1 MREAILAVSFGTTVD
16 QARSRDLEG
25 VEQALSA
32 AAPELP
38 LFRAYTSG
46 LVRARLGDRGIAVPD
61 VAGALEQMAAEGIE
75 CPLIVP
81 THLLPGAE
89 YDKIRKTAARWEG
102 RFPAL
107 RLSRPL
113 LGTPEDLRELGGAL
127 MDLIPPAE
135 GAQTLFMGHGTHRS
149 ADLVYPALQGI
160 FHLAGR
166 DDLVVATVEGRPRV
180 EEVLPLVTAPAAL
193 CPSITAVV
201 GVSLTISGLALGSMA
216 PFRTWV
222 KYISTRTTPWLGIPR
237 ISAEISCLEMARAS
251 SGANP

>member
-25 VEQALSA
+25 GEQALSA

-89 YDKIRKTAARWEG
+89 YDKIRETAARWEG

-113 LGTPEDLRELGGAL
+113 LGTPEDLRELGGVL

-180 EEVLPLVTAPAAL
+180 EEVLPLVTF
-193 CPSITAVV
+193 
-201 GVSLTISGLALGSMA
+201 GVLSGWQYVFLLS
-216 PFRTWV
+216 PPTH
-222 KYISTRTTPWLGIPR
+222 P
-237 ISAEISCLEMARAS
+237 
-251 SGANP
+251 